1 SAAPRCATIFGSAA
15 TAQSQSK
22 IVKHK
27 SARARPRRCRGHRPL
42 IFTSRRLSHD
52 RGETLILMGRD
63 HVDSGVERRPPTFQ
77 DGLARTKVISPI
89 PPAILLGAETIKRIE
104 ANPETES
111 MGVIHKCV
119 KAVHIGRCPVA
130 GADLA
135 TFLDLR
141 PGVVPPSAI
150 VRGPL
155 YQQLL

>member
-1 SAAPRCATIFGSAA
+1 A
-15 TAQSQSK
+15 
-22 IVKHK
+22 
-27 SARARPRRCRGHRPL
+27 
-42 IFTSRRLSHD
+42 
-52 RGETLILMGRD
+52 
-63 HVDSGVERRPPTFQ
+63 FQ

-155 YQQLL
+155 YQQLLRWQRGCKMRPLTIGVSRKSLRMGGTKHTQLCADRDSFEKHLLLRVR